1 MKNFSIILTTLIFS
15 FFISSSFAQQ
25 PAQKTA
31 PEGKGQHSCCQKQGG
46 HCGNC
51 PHHQQGRTSQAPAVN
66 ADGIAMEIVRAFP
79 TVKSVKKE
87 SKYTSVFDGS
97 KKLLGYAV
105 YSKPASDGIKG
116 YNGETPLMIA
126 LDKNKKVISVEL
138 LTNTETPKF
147 VQRVKEGG
155 LFKAWNG
162 LSPKA
167 ACKKKVDVVAGA
179 TYTSNGVIQSLQAAL
194 KEIK

>member
-1 MKNFSIILTTLIFS
+1 MKKLLICIAFTAMS
-15 FFISSSFAQQ
+15 AAFAMGQQ
-25 PAQKTA
+25 PAQ
-31 PEGKGQHSCCQKQGG
+31 HSCQH

-51 PHHQQGRTSQAPAVN
+51 PHHQQGRAAATPQQAAVN

-87 SKYTSVFDGS
+87 SKYTSVYDAG

-116 YNGETPLMIA
+116 YNGETPLIIA
-126 LDKNKKVISVEL
+126 LDRNKKVIGVEL
-138 LTNTETPKF
+138 LANSETPKF
-147 VQRVKEGG
+147 VKMVKDAG
-155 LFKAWNG
+155 FFNTWNG
-162 LSPKA
+162 LTAKA
-167 ACKKKVDVVAGA
+167 AAKKKVDAVAGA
-179 TYTSNGVIQSLQAAL
+179 TYTSNGVAKSLQAAL

>member
-1 MKNFSIILTTLIFS
+1 MKQVFAILTMALFAIGT
-15 FFISSSFAQQ
+15 SFAQQ
-25 PAQKTA
+25 PAGNNHQCA
-31 PEGKGQHSCCQKQGG
+31 H

-51 PHHQQGRTSQAPAVN
+51 PHHQQGRTAPSPQQPAVN

-79 TVKSVKKE
+79 AVKSVKKE
-87 SKYTSVFDGS
+87 AKWTSVYDAS

-126 LDKNKKVISVEL
+126 LDKHKKVLSVEL
-138 LTNTETPKF
+138 LANSETPRF
-147 VQRVKEGG
+147 VQRVKDAGF
-155 LFKAWNG
+155 FKSWNG

-167 ACKKKVDVVAGA
+167 ACKKKVDAVAGA
-179 TYTSNGVIQSLQAAL
+179 TYTSTGVTKSLQAAL
-194 KEIK
+194 KGLK

>member
-1 MKNFSIILTTLIFS
+1 MKKILSLSLIALFT
-15 FFISSSFAQQ
+15 IGMAVAQQ
-25 PAQKTA
+25 PAKPQSNT
-31 PEGKGQHSCCQKQGG
+31 QGHNCAH

-51 PHHQQGRTSQAPAVN
+51 PHHQKTAATQQPAVN

-79 TVKSVKKE
+79 AVKSVKKE
-87 SKYTSVFDGS
+87 AKYTSVYDAS

-126 LDKNKKVISVEL
+126 LAPNKKIISVEIL
-138 LTNTETPKF
+138 ANTETPKF
-147 VQRVKEGG
+147 VKMVKDAGF
-155 LFKAWNG
+155 FKSWNG

-167 ACKKKVDVVAGA
+167 ACKKKVDAVAGA
-179 TYTSNGVIQSLQAAL
+179 TYTSTAVTKSLQAAL
-194 KEIK
+194 KDVK

>member
-1 MKNFSIILTTLIFS
+1 MKKLLSLSVIALFAIGSLA
-15 FFISSSFAQQ
+15 AQQ
-25 PAQKTA
+25 PAEKA
-31 PEGKGQHSCCQKQGG
+31 HSCAH

-51 PHHQQGRTSQAPAVN
+51 PHHQQAKAAQPAVN

-87 SKYTSVFDGS
+87 AKWTSVFDAS

-126 LDKNKKVISVEL
+126 LDKNKKVLSVEL
-138 LTNTETPKF
+138 LANSETPQY
-147 VQRVKEGG
+147 VQRVKAAGF
-155 LFKAWNG
+155 FKSWNG

-167 ACKKKVDVVAGA
+167 ACKKKVDAVAGA
-179 TYTSNGVIQSLQAAL
+179 TYTSNGVTKSLQAAL
-194 KEIK
+194 KGLK

>member
-1 MKNFSIILTTLIFS
+1 MKKIVSILIVSLFALGTTL
-15 FFISSSFAQQ
+15 AQQ
-25 PAQKTA
+25 PNQ
-31 PEGKGQHSCCQKQGG
+31 QHQCAH

-51 PHHQQGRTSQAPAVN
+51 PHHQQAAKAQQPTVN

-87 SKYTSVFDGS
+87 AKYTSVYDAS

-126 LDKNKKVISVEL
+126 LDKNKKILSVEL
-138 LTNTETPKF
+138 LANSETPKY
-147 VQRVKEGG
+147 VQMVKGAG
-155 LFKAWNG
+155 FFKTWNG

-179 TYTSNGVIQSLQAAL
+179 TYTSNGVAKSLQAAL
-194 KEIK
+194 KDLK